1 MKKIFCLMMVVVMLA
16 SVMLTGCGKQ
26 ELPPVPTDTNVEN
39 VTDNPGPNVPN
50 NTPNNEPTDTK
61 YIKNGKLNYF
71 DVMFFRFKGAN
82 GEGYVEVMPDGL
94 AMNALIKELKELYPD
109 MAKSTIQN
117 IVSPMV
123 SFDNTEQSSGLHNGD
138 IVTIE
143 VSVIQSKLDMWN
155 EYFGDIELVIE
166 TTHTITVEGL
176 E

>member
-1 MKKIFCLMMVVVMLA
+1 MKKIFCLMMVVVMIA

-26 ELPPVPTDTNVEN
+26 EDTPTPTDTNLEN
-39 VTDNPGPNVPN
+39 VTDNPSSNVPN
-50 NTPNNEPTDTK
+50 NTPNNEPADTK
-61 YIKNGKLNYF
+61 YIKNGRLNYF
-71 DVMFFRFKGAN
+71 DVMLVRCKGAN
-82 GEGYVEVMPDGL
+82 GEGYVEVLPDGL

-123 SFDNTEQSSGLHNGD
+123 SFDNTEQTSGLHNGD
-138 IVTIE
+138 VVTIE
-143 VSVIQSKLDMWN
+143 VGVIQSKLDMWN

-166 TTHTITVEGL
+166 TTHTITAEGL

>member
-1 MKKIFCLMMVVVMLA
+1 MKKIFCLMMVVVMIA

-26 ELPPVPTDTNVEN
+26 EDTLTPTDTKLEN
-39 VTDNPGPNVPN
+39 VTDNPSSNVPN
-50 NTPNNEPTDTK
+50 NTPNNEPADMK

-71 DVMFFRFKGAN
+71 DVMIVSVKGAN
-82 GEGYVEVMPDGL
+82 GEGCVDVSTDGL

-123 SFDNTEQSSGLHNGD
+123 SFDNTEQTSGLHNGD
-138 IVTIE
+138 VVTIE
-143 VSVIQSKLDMWN
+143 VDVIQSKLDMWN
-155 EYFGDIELVIE
+155 EHFGDIELVIE

>member
-1 MKKIFCLMMVVVMLA
+1 MKKVIVLFLVVVMAVSTLL
-16 SVMLTGCGKQ
+16 SGCGTK
-26 ELPPVPTDTNVEN
+26 VEN
-39 VTDNPGPNVPN
+39 SDAPTIDQAQEDVRPGNPHQGAQ
-50 NTPNNEPTDTK
+50 TQ

-71 DVMFFRFKGAN
+71 DVMLVRCAGAD
-82 GEGYVEVMPDGL
+82 GEGCVEVLPDGL
-94 AMNALIKELKELYPD
+94 AMNALINELKELYPD

-123 SFDNTEQSSGLHNGD
+123 KFDNTEQTSGLHNGD